1 MLLAPT
7 DQPSIIERAAD
18 QVVSRPVYLGDT
30 ASPTAPT
37 AAGSTYSLLAPDGT
51 AIINAQPIALVG
63 SLATYSISALQVPGS
78 LDLSER
84 YVAVWSLL
92 VSGTRYTIREP
103 AAVVLRRLYCP
114 VATSALL
121 DTLPAIASYRGGAV
135 SHLAAIR
142 AAWSWTQRRL
152 LQAGRRPWLVIG
164 SDALEECTRYKAL
177 GLVLRDLAL
186 NVGEPE
192 RFLELA
198 RHYDYEPAG
207 DGDPTPMGEAQR
219 AWGRLRLAYDH
230 DEDGVIDAGDVDTGR
245 YPAARGW

>member
-18 QVVSRPVYLGDT
+18 QTVSRPVYLGDV

-37 AAGSTYSLLAPDGT
+37 EVGSTFSLLDPDGT
-51 AIINAQPIALVG
+51 AIIDAEGVTITSAV
-63 SLATYSISALQVPGS
+63 ATYPITAAEVPGS

-84 YVAVWSLL
+84 YVVVWSLL

-114 VATSALL
+114 VATSSLL
-121 DTLPAIASYRGGAV
+121 DTLPALASYRGSTV
-135 SHLAAIR
+135 SHLTAIR

-164 SDALEECTRYKAL
+164 SDALEECTRYRAI
-177 GLVLRDLAL
+177 GNVLRDMSL

-198 RHYDYEPAG
+198 RHYDYEPTG